1 MSGVSP
7 MENTAFDEV
16 SCDTSKSLSRQK
28 PCFSM
33 AYMRSSSMVLSF
45 RQLPTTGNRR
55 GEHFFQYFGSR
66 CQMYSRPEAS
76 LREISWAPV
85 ESMTAVILESL
96 IVISMVYSSF
106 LDIVCSCSA
115 ADVFSE
121 QGAQLSRFAR

>member
-1 MSGVSP
+1 
-7 MENTAFDEV
+7 
-16 SCDTSKSLSRQK
+16 
-28 PCFSM
+28 
-33 AYMRSSSMVLSF
+33 
-45 RQLPTTGNRR
+45 
-55 GEHFFQYFGSR
+55 
-66 CQMYSRPEAS
+66 MYSRPEAS

-115 ADVFSE
+115 ADAFSE